1 VKNVR
6 ILPVIIAAA
15 GALFVMKGIGLLTE
29 GRFVL
34 TGSTAAVAAG
44 GGGHGPEKP
53 AASPSAKPHGPP
65 PGEEAPPLAEKRP
78 AAEPIKIEDLPPDLE
93 VLEKLT
99 ERRQQ
104 LDKRSEELEERETLL
119 QATEKRVEA
128 RIAELKALEA
138 QIATKVAE
146 NDAEKA
152 RELKSLVATYESMKG
167 RDAARILDRLD
178 MPVLIAIAKQMKP
191 AKMAEILAA
200 MSPEAAQK
208 LTIELSGASESSAA
222 ASAKSLPKIGEIT
235 EKPVSAN

>member
-1 VKNVR
+1 MKNVR

-15 GALFVMKGIGLLTE
+15 GALLVMKGIGLLTE

-34 TGSTAAVAAG
+34 TGSNAAIAA

-53 AASPSAKPHGPP
+53 AESHSAKPHGPA
-65 PGEEAPPLAEKRP
+65 PGEEAPPLAERRP

-104 LDKRSEELEERETLL
+104 LDKRAEEMEEREALL
-119 QATEKRVEA
+119 QATEKRVES

-138 QIATKVAE
+138 QISTKVAE
-146 NDAEKA
+146 NDAERA

-178 MPVLIAIAKQMKP
+178 LPVLVAIAKQIKP

-208 LTIELSGASESSAA
+208 LTIELSGTTETKAA
-222 ASAKSLPKIGEIT
+222 VSAKSLPKIGEAT
-235 EKPVSAN
+235 EKPVSTN

>member
-15 GALFVMKGIGLLTE
+15 STLFLMKGIGLLTE

-34 TGSTAAVAAG
+34 TGSGPAVAAG
-44 GGGHGPEKP
+44 GGGHGPAQP
-53 AASPSAKPHGPP
+53 AEAPSARPHGPP
-65 PGEEAPPLAEKRP
+65 PGEEAPPLAARRP
-78 AAEPIKIEDLPPDLE
+78 AAAPIEIEDLPPDLE

-99 ERRQQ
+99 ERRQL
-104 LDKRSEELEERETLL
+104 LDKRSEELEEREALL
-119 QATEKRVEA
+119 EATEKRVEA

-138 QIATKVAE
+138 QISTKIAE

-167 RDAARILDRLD
+167 RDAARILDKLE
-178 MPVLIAIAKQMKP
+178 MPVLVAIAKQMKP

-208 LTIELSGASESSAA
+208 LTIELSGTSESSAA
-222 ASAKSLPKIGEIT
+222 VNAKSLPKIGEIA
-235 EKPVSAN
+235 EKPVSTN